1 MRAIFIS
8 YRRDDTE
15 GQAGRLF
22 QDLSATFGSETVFM
36 DVSGIEPGID
46 FRRAIEKQTE
56 SCGVLLALIGRNWLT
71 ITNPDGKRRLD
82 DSNDVVRFETASAL
96 RRDIPVIPVL
106 VQGARMPRPEEL
118 PDDLKDLAFR
128 NSVEIT
134 HARWE
139 SDMQL
144 LIKALHPHVQRA
156 VPAQTEAAHRSAAAP
171 EVPLYS
177 ASPSAPQSSPQRKRK
192 WAAPLIAL
200 AALLVLGGGWMI
212 YDRLQENER
221 QLAKAVA
228 EQRAVAEKT
237 AAEQAA
243 AQKAAT
249 ERAAAE
255 QAKAAANKA
264 AAEEAAAK
272 RAAAGRASNEQAP
285 AKPSSRD
292 KVVAQLNISGRW
304 RDNWGTV
311 FTITQ
316 DGNAIRVAAEGNS
329 CRGGYFRSTASGT
342 VTGNSFETTYQSTL
356 PSRGECFGT
365 VSASGTRMTS
375 TCRDTVCGQ
384 FASSADRL

>member
-1 MRAIFIS
+1 
-8 YRRDDTE
+8 
-15 GQAGRLF
+15 
-22 QDLSATFGSETVFM
+22 
-36 DVSGIEPGID
+36 
-46 FRRAIEKQTE
+46 
-56 SCGVLLALIGRNWLT
+56 
-71 ITNPDGKRRLD
+71 
-82 DSNDVVRFETASAL
+82 
-96 RRDIPVIPVL
+96 
-106 VQGARMPRPEEL
+106 MPRAEDL
-118 PDDLKDLAFR
+118 PDDLKDLSFR

-134 HARWE
+134 HTRWD

-156 VPAQTEAAHRSAAAP
+156 VPAQTEGAHRSAAAP
-171 EVPLYS
+171 EVPSYPPL
-177 ASPSAPQSSPQRKRK
+177 PSAPQSAPQRVRK

-200 AALLVLGGGWMI
+200 AALLVLGGGWI

-228 EQRAVAEKT
+228 EQRAVAEKA

-249 ERAAAE
+249 ERAATE

-272 RAAAGRASNEQAP
+272 RAAAGRASNEQAEAARNAVAEKAAAQRASGATADADRLNAP

-292 KVVAQLNISGRW
+292 KVAAHLNISGRW

-329 CRGGYFRSTASGT
+329 CRGGYFRSTGSGT

-365 VSASGTRMTS
+365 VSSSGMRMTS

-384 FASSADRL
+384 FASSVDRL